1 MCGDFIADEHALR
14 QHLVHEHGLSNSRP
28 DAVSSR
34 KRKPSDELEFLEWAP
49 EDGLSSS
56 KRTRFAISTI
66 NPRVLSEPTPAGYR
80 ADETECLTDSESDE
94 TLLDGCITGAVGS
107 PQPITTNT
115 CSADDH
121 LFSEF
126 LRSPSPSCMPIGT
139 FSGHSSGTA
148 VDPVSDEAIPE
159 PTAKTP
165 SGALDH
171 DVVLILRLKGPKL
184 SKGARKGRNKAS

>member
-1 MCGDFIADEHALR
+1 VACCAQQTGIHINDHTHERVCRHPLCGDFIADEHALR

-34 KRKPSDELEFLEWAP
+34 KRKPSDELEFLEWTP

-107 PQPITTNT
+107 QDPQYSLKDGDVVEVEIQPI
-115 CSADDH
+115 
-121 LFSEF
+121 
-126 LRSPSPSCMPIGT
+126 G
-139 FSGHSSGTA
+139 
-148 VDPVSDEAIPE
+148 
-159 PTAKTP
+159 
-165 SGALDH
+165 
-171 DVVLILRLKGPKL
+171 ILR
-184 SKGARKGRNKAS
+184 NKMCFVN